1 MAIKTKDLIDLEFL
15 TADEIREILDT
26 AKPMKAVMQRD
37 IKTVPALRGKTVATL
52 FYENSTRTR
61 LSFELA
67 AKYLS
72 AGTCNISASTS
83 SVQKGESLQDTGRT
97 LDAMGTD
104 IIVIRHGMS
113 GAPKLLGEA
122 VKARVINAGD
132 GFHAHPT
139 QALLDMFT
147 IIERKGQIEGQT
159 VVILGDILH
168 SRVARS
174 NIWGLTKLGAKVRV
188 CGPPTLMPKDIE
200 KMGATVYYDL
210 DEALEGADV
219 VNVLRM
225 QLERQHSGL
234 VPSIEEYAKNYAMT
248 EERLNRAKKD
258 VLIQHPGPM
267 NRTIESPSAVAD
279 SAQCS
284 VEEQVTNGV
293 ACRMAL
299 LYLMSGGEKNLV

>member
-26 AKPMKAVMQRD
+26 AKPMKEVMQRN
-37 IKTVPALRGKTVATL
+37 IKSVPALRGKTVATL

-72 AGTCNISASTS
+72 AGTCNISASAS

-104 IIVIRHGMS
+104 IIVLRHNMS

-132 GFHAHPT
+132 GTHAHPT

-147 IIERKGQIEGQT
+147 ILERKGRIEGLN
-159 VVILGDILH
+159 VLILGDILH
-168 SRVARS
+168 SRVVRS
-174 NIWGLTKLGAKVRV
+174 NIWGLTKLGAHVTV
-188 CGPPTLMPKDIE
+188 CGPPTLMPKDIA
-200 KMGATVYYDL
+200 KMGVDVSYDL
-210 DEALEGADV
+210 DACLKDADV
-219 VNVLRM
+219 VNVLRIQM
-225 QLERQHSGL
+225 ERQKKGL
-234 VPSIEEYAKNYAMT
+234 FPTIEEYAKNYAMT
-248 EERLNRAKKD
+248 EERLRNAKKD

-267 NRTIESPSAVAD
+267 NRTIEIPSAVAD

-299 LYLMSGGEKNLV
+299 LYLMSGGEANV

>member
-188 CGPPTLMPKDIE
+188 CGPPTLMPRDIE
-200 KMGATVYYDL
+200 KMGAEVYYDL

-219 VNVLRM
+219 VNV
-225 QLERQHSGL
+225 
-234 VPSIEEYAKNYAMT
+234 
-248 EERLNRAKKD
+248 
-258 VLIQHPGPM
+258 
-267 NRTIESPSAVAD
+267 
-279 SAQCS
+279 
-284 VEEQVTNGV
+284 
-293 ACRMAL
+293 
-299 LYLMSGGEKNLV
+299 

>member
-1 MAIKTKDLIDLEFL
+1 MAIRTKDLLDLEFL
-15 TADEIREILDT
+15 TAEEIREILDT
-26 AKPMKAVMQRD
+26 AKPMKDVMMRD

-72 AGTCNISASTS
+72 AGTCNISASAS
-83 SVQKGESLQDTGRT
+83 SIQKGESLQDTGRT
-97 LDAMGTD
+97 LEAMGTD
-104 IIVIRHGMS
+104 IIVIRHNMS
-113 GAPKLLGEA
+113 GAPKLLGEG

-132 GFHAHPT
+132 GTHAHPT

-147 IIERKGQIEGQT
+147 IMERKGRIEGLT
-159 VVILGDILH
+159 VTILGDILH

-174 NIWGLTKLGAKVRV
+174 NIWGLTKMGAHVRL
-188 CGPPTLMPKDIE
+188 CGPPTLMPKEVE
-200 KMGATVYYDL
+200 KMGAEVFYDI
-210 DEALEGADV
+210 DEALNGADV
-219 VNVLRM
+219 VNVLRI
-225 QLERQHSGL
+225 QLERQQKGL
-234 VPSIEEYAKNYAMT
+234 FPSIEEYAKNYAMT
-248 EERLNRAKKD
+248 EERLKRAKKD
-258 VLIQHPGPM
+258 VLVQHPGPM
-267 NRTIESPSAVAD
+267 NRSIEIPTAVAD

-299 LYLMSGGEKNLV
+299 LYLMCGGENLV